1 MCVFLWMDFC
11 SQNSSGK
18 KVKQS
23 KTFTKRPQ
31 KKCQALGWTVK
42 STLRRKWNSF
52 MLAINYWPATMAS
65 KWKRVTGP
73 RVTGRKVLMECA
85 QKNDDEKGK
94 MFVYFFLSTFSIC
107 FCSVANDNNNAML
120 NHTDIVPN
128 KLHILGVFVVWPFFS
143 ICGALKADI
152 FAWYN
157 LVVIAKSI
165 FVNFAFHVTFFEFCV
180 KQRFNPKKTRLL
192 GALFFES
199 NGQVRQK
206 CTRKQTI

>member
-1 MCVFLWMDFC
+1 MKTSHRSTSHRGEKYLWNVHKRMMMKREKC
-11 SQNSSGK
+11 SYIFFYQHS
-18 KVKQS
+18 
-23 KTFTKRPQ
+23 
-31 KKCQALGWTVK
+31 A
-42 STLRRKWNSF
+42 
-52 MLAINYWPATMAS
+52 
-65 KWKRVTGP
+65 
-73 RVTGRKVLMECA
+73 
-85 QKNDDEKGK
+85 
-94 MFVYFFLSTFSIC
+94 FV

-120 NHTDIVPN
+120 NHTDIVLH
-128 KLHILGVFVVWPFFS
+128 KLHFLGVFVVWPFFS
-143 ICGALKADI
+143 IYGALKADI

-206 CTRKQTI
+206 CTQKTDNIIWSYQAKHRIVAIR